1 MYKMQSIAA
10 HLNPLQGSGTRE
22 ERHSRAY
29 NLLLWFYFNKEEQM
43 TYSITIHYHDGSE
56 SIITYTSIKE
66 WKEDYETF
74 MMDSELGRKVWKI
87 ESSAL
92 P

>member
-1 MYKMQSIAA
+1 
-10 HLNPLQGSGTRE
+10 
-22 ERHSRAY
+22 
-29 NLLLWFYFNKEEQM
+29 M
-43 TYSITIHYHDGSE
+43 TYSITLHYHDGSE
-56 SIITYTSIKE
+56 SIVFYTSIKE

-92 P
+92 PLP